1 MRSSIERLRVG
12 LLVGA
17 AVLVAVI
24 AGFLG
29 YAHYRAHRILKDL
42 PGMLGATITK
52 EFNGYTYS
60 QSLKGKTVFTLHA
73 AKAVQR
79 KDGTYTL
86 HDVAMTMY
94 GRRGDRNDHISGAQF
109 EYDEKAGVVRAVGVV
124 HLDLQA
130 ADSAAG
136 LAGGLPVA
144 GRAGSAR
151 SSKASRVIHVTTSGL
166 VYTQKLGV
174 AATPEAIEF
183 DSNGLRGHAVGAE
196 YDSDTG
202 HVVLQ
207 TAVRVE
213 GTEQGKAVLLTATH
227 AELDR
232 QAEVAD
238 LVTARY
244 SSEGDTA
251 ESDRARVHLRADGS
265 ADSVAGEGHVRL
277 TRQDEGAVTSERAE
291 VALDA
296 ANKPQRAV
304 LHGMV
309 RYAEDDP
316 LRQARA
322 AANEALVHFDAAG
335 RVEHVSLHGG
345 AGGVR
350 GGIRGGASAQVQAEE
365 RLLADA
371 KARRAES
378 TRTVMADTVE
388 LALVPD
394 AAGRAVLHEAE
405 AIGGARLSS
414 VGVVA
419 SAVGSAGGGG
429 VGSVRAGARGSGAA
443 GGVVTRRLA
452 GDRLT
457 AEFVERGGAAEI
469 ASLEGAGQTMVE
481 QVDAAGVDEVSRAPR
496 LAVRFH
502 AAAHAGGAAA
512 AKAGGAGAVVDTAV
526 QEGGVAVTRTTPA
539 LVAGSSPRVVHA
551 AARRAVYT
559 GDSDR
564 LSLLEEVRVTD
575 ETSAL
580 TADRVDTEQ
589 ASGDALAIGNVKV
602 TYLQGGDA
610 GGVASGGANGS
621 QPVHVVSA
629 WAEMKHSSGV
639 ATFYGMGFGAS
650 AVTGELAGELAAG
663 NQVVLKAAGPKLA
676 RMWQPGSAAGG
687 NGEAGGGAG
696 GGSQVEAPV
705 LVFASSEPQGASR
718 AGAATMGR
726 MTARGDGDSSAMAV
740 RAVLVSMPAAHAAGG
755 RGGVGL
761 DAAQSGGVRS
771 ARSAAGGAARA
782 SGQAG
787 SANHGPQVIRVAS
800 REMVYT
806 DADRLAEFT
815 GGVRV
820 IDGDGV
826 MRAAEAKVFLA
837 AASASGA
844 SAAGASAAGSRAGGA
859 GALRGP
865 SGMLGGSVERIVATG
880 AIDIRQPGRVATGE
894 RLVYT
899 AADQMFVLTG
909 TKTAPPKV
917 VSAEQGTA
925 TGVEL
930 RFHTGDD
937 SVVIAGGDGSA
948 GAVKAHTETKVKK

>member
-73 AKAVQR
+73 AKAVER

-94 GRRGDRNDHISGAQF
+94 GRSGDRNDHISGAQF

-130 ADSAAG
+130 ADAAKVAGKSDAAAG
-136 LAGGLPVA
+136 P
-144 GRAGSAR
+144 R
-151 SSKASRVIHVTTSGL
+151 ASRVIHVTTSGL

-183 DSNGLRGHAVGAE
+183 VSDGLRGHAVGAE

-213 GTEQGKAVLLTATH
+213 GTEQGKPVLLTATH

-238 LVTARY
+238 LVAARY

-251 ESDRARVHLRADGS
+251 ESDKARVHLRADGS
-265 ADSVAGEGHVRL
+265 ADSVVGEGHVRL
-277 TRQDEGAVTSERAE
+277 TRPDEGAVSSERIE
-291 VALDA
+291 VALDT

-304 LHGMV
+304 LNGMV
-309 RYAEDDP
+309 RYVEDDP
-316 LRQARA
+316 LRQAKA
-322 AANEALVHFDAAG
+322 AANDAVLNFDAAG
-335 RVEHVSLHGG
+335 RVQHVTLHGG
-345 AGGVR
+345 S
-350 GGIRGGASAQVQAEE
+350 GGASGQVEAVE
-365 RLLADA
+365 RVLADA

-378 TRTVMADTVE
+378 TRTIVADTVE
-388 LALVPD
+388 LALMPD
-394 AAGRAVLHEAE
+394 AAGKAVLREAK
-405 AIGGARLSS
+405 AFGGARLSL
-414 VGVVA
+414 VGAVA
-419 SAVGSAGGGG
+419 G
-429 VGSVRAGARGSGAA
+429 AGARVRTATA
-443 GGVVTRRLA
+443 GVVTRRLA

-457 AEFVERGGAAEI
+457 AGFVERGGAAEI
-469 ASLEGAGQTMVE
+469 TSLDGVGQTVVE
-481 QVDAAGVDEVSRAPR
+481 QVDAVGVDEVSRAPR
-496 LAVRFH
+496 LSVRFH
-502 AAAHAGGAAA
+502 EAAGRA
-512 AKAGGAGAVVDTAV
+512 GAGSATVAVDTAV

-539 LVAGSSPRVVHA
+539 ETAGAAPRVVHA
-551 AARRAVYT
+551 VARRAVYE
-559 GDSDR
+559 GDTDR
-564 LSLLEEVRVTD
+564 LSLLEQVRVSD
-575 ETSAL
+575 EASVL

-589 ASGDALAIGNVKV
+589 VSGDAIALGNVKV
-602 TYLQGGDA
+602 TYLQGGVGA
-610 GGVASGGANGS
+610 AQSGE
-621 QPVHVVSA
+621 QPVHVLAA
-629 WAEMKHSSGV
+629 WAEMKHRSGV

-650 AVTGELAGELAAG
+650 AGAGSLAAG
-663 NQVVLKAAGPKLA
+663 NPAVLKAAGPKLA
-676 RMWQPGSAAGG
+676 RMWQPGSAAGAASSTEKS
-687 NGEAGGGAG
+687 NAEAS

-705 LVFASSEPQGASR
+705 LVFESSQPQGSVR
-718 AGAATMGR
+718 AAGQTGVGAMAMGR
-726 MTARGDGDSSAMAV
+726 MTARGDGAGSAMAV
-740 RAVLVSMPAAHAAGG
+740 RAVLVSMPPTHAATPHGTQ
-755 RGGVGL
+755 
-761 DAAQSGGVRS
+761 AQGSAS
-771 ARSAAGGAARA
+771 ARDAGAGARLAKETA
-782 SGQAG
+782 AG
-787 SANHGPQVIRVAS
+787 SARPVNYGPQVIRVAS
-800 REMVYT
+800 REMLYT
-806 DADRLAEFT
+806 DAERLAEFT

-820 IDGDGV
+820 VDGDGV

-837 AASASGA
+837 AAASPNV
-844 SAAGASAAGSRAGGA
+844 AAGAGSPVTRSAATDSAVAGAVGAGSRAA
-859 GALRGP
+859 GADSSRTP
-865 SGMLGGSVERIVATG
+865 SAMLGGSVERIVATG
-880 AIDIRQPGRVATGE
+880 GIDIRQPGRVATGE

-909 TKTAPPKV
+909 TKAAPPKV

-925 TGVEL
+925 TGVAL